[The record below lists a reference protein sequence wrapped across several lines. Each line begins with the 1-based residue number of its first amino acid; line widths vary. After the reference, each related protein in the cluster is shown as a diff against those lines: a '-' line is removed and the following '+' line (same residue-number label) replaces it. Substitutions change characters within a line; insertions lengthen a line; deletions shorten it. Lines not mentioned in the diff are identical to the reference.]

1 MLHQPP
7 ESGPS
12 GLATM
17 PLTAE
22 GTLAS
27 LRHIRGALHATD
39 AVHQAP
45 GGKAMT
51 ALWTD
56 SFTDRQLALGLP
68 PPSELP
74 PNELQAAA
82 EAFLTTADAELLAST
97 GSLLVRN
104 GSLVATTWKVLFD
117 GYDAEV
123 MVRLRSSLKVAGVA
137 PSAFAFSANDIYYE
151 QDAGLLAYTRQSL
164 FMVFGAVL
172 GAVWLLTLSGSFV
185 CLMGA
190 CTLSCV
196 AHLIGWMVLV
206 GIKLRCACFRIPL
219 HAYKSP
225 NIRGQP
231 LSSPPLARFSALAQL
246 HLDGAAAPLGR
257 PLHRLL
263 HAHCPCVHRGAR
275 HRARA
280 CTRGAARARLG
291 RSQRGCQLGPLG
303 PAAGL
308 WQVGHLH
315 DLFLA
320 RWNGRRTRIRIRPVP
335 DLSVP
340 PPSRRLLLGVVV
352 VGLFHAL
359 LVLPAC
365 LSLLPSLQPAHHQDE
380 IGRDSAQ
387 PAVNVS
393 SPHLELAQIGDYS
406 TSSEEQGNLV
416 RPNIRL

>member
-1 MLHQPP
+1 MRLFPASPQLIEVVVLHQPP

-206 GIKLRCACFRIPL
+206 GIKLSSISMVPL
-219 HAYKSP
+219 LLSVGLCIDYCTHIAHAYTEA
-225 NIRGQP
+225 RGT
-231 LSSPPLARFSALAQL
+231 AHERALAAL
-246 HLDGAAAPLGR
+246 
-257 PLHRLL
+257 
-263 HAHCPCVHRGAR
+263 
-275 HRARA
+275 RARGSA
-280 CTRGAARARLG
+280 VLN
-291 RSQRGCQLGPLG
+291 
-303 PAAGL
+303 AG
-308 WQVGHLH
+308 VSSG
-315 DLFLA
+315 
-320 RWNGRRTRIRIRPVP
+320 
-335 DLSVP
+335 LSVLLLAFGK
-340 PPSRRLLLGVVV
+340 SAIFTTFFWLLLGVVV